1 MIGKGGQDGGM
12 MAEINL
18 TSLIDVM
25 LVLMVV
31 FMVTAPLLVPR
42 SMGVKLPQTEA
53 VQSTMETSPMR
64 LTLDSNGQLQLDGQ
78 AIEDPALRSVLKTKK
93 DDAEF
98 QLQIEADENL
108 RYGRLAEVMALAQSA
123 GVKKLTFVT
132 LSRPK

>member
-1 MIGKGGQDGGM
+1 MISKGGPEGGM

-31 FMVTAPLLVPR
+31 FMVTAPLMVPQTL
-42 SMGVKLPQTEA
+42 GVKLPKTDS
-53 VQSTMETSPMR
+53 VQASLQPSSMH
-64 LTLDSNGQLQLDGQ
+64 LVLNSNGQLQLDGQ
-78 AIEDPALRSVLKTKK
+78 TVEDAALRAMLSNKK

-123 GVKKLTFVT
+123 GVKKLSFVT
-132 LSRPK
+132 LTRPK

>member
-1 MIGKGGQDGGM
+1 MISKGGPEGGM

-25 LVLMVV
+25 LPQTL
-31 FMVTAPLLVPR
+31 
-42 SMGVKLPQTEA
+42 GVKLPKTDS
-53 VQSTMETSPMR
+53 VQASLQPSSMH
-64 LTLDSNGQLQLDGQ
+64 LVLNSNGQLQLDGQ
-78 AIEDPALRSVLKTKK
+78 TVEDAALRAMLSNKK

-123 GVKKLTFVT
+123 GVKKLSFVT
-132 LSRPK
+132 LTRPK